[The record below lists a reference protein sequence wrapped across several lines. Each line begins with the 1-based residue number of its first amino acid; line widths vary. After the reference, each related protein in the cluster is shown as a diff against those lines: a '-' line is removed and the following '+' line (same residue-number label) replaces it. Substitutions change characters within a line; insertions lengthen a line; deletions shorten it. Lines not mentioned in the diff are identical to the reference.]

1 MPAAVNADLLHIRL
15 DSAVTQWDIRQ
26 SKKRGY
32 NPFALGMYLA
42 RVEDVVKLVRQGM
55 PVPDAID
62 RNFNDRLAAY
72 LHKVKY

>member
-1 MPAAVNADLLHIRL
+1 MPATVNADLLHIRL
-15 DSAVTQWDIRQ
+15 DSAVTQWDARQ

-32 NPFALGMYLA
+32 HPFALGIYLE
-42 RVEDVVKLVRQGM
+42 RVESVVALVRKGM

-62 RNFNDRLAAY
+62 RNFNDRLASY

>member
-1 MPAAVNADLLHIRL
+1 MSQTINADLLHIRL
-15 DSAVTQWDIRQ
+15 DSAVTQWDARQ

-32 NPFALGMYLA
+32 NPFALGIYLE
-42 RVEDVVKLVRQGM
+42 RVESVVKLVRQGM

-62 RNFNDRLAAY
+62 RNFNDRLAAH